1 MLIKKNE
8 AGEDIIDDVKFRTF
22 GCASAVATSSI
33 VIKMSKRM
41 KFDDA
46 YEIIR
51 KDIAK
56 ELDGQPPIKSML

>member
-1 MLIKKNE
+1 M
-8 AGEDIIDDVKFRTF
+8 KFRTF

-33 VIKMSKRM
+33 VIKMAKRM